1 MRAIVRSIVGQVG
14 NLRRIGNP
22 PGPVSG
28 NCRGRLPIGRR
39 FPTCPTILVC
49 LTLSS
54 LIAGTHDEIVDV
66 VSNLANALSTVNAAK
81 FMDAIDKSM
90 PDYDK
95 LKSDVAALMNQ
106 AEVTSS
112 IEMLQED
119 GDEARRTV
127 DLDWYLEVRSLSPDG
142 PVVRRREIIHC
153 ELLRK
158 DKKHWKVASLKP
170 LNFFAPAKLDK

>member
-14 NLRRIGNP
+14 NLRRIGNS

-28 NCRGRLPIGRR
+28 NCRGRLPIRLPIGRR

-54 LIAGTHDEIVDV
+54 LIAETHDEIVDG

-81 FMDAIDKSM
+81 FMDVIDKSM

-95 LKSDVAALMNQ
+95 LKSDMGR
-106 AEVTSS
+106 SD
-112 IEMLQED
+112 I
-119 GDEARRTV
+119 DEALKRTNALARALEIRGTPAFVIGDKLLPGAV
-127 DLDWYLEVRSLSPDG
+127 DVATLKKSVAEA
-142 PVVRRREIIHC
+142 
-153 ELLRK
+153 RK
-158 DKKHWKVASLKP
+158 E
-170 LNFFAPAKLDK
+170 